1 MNTEKDFLS
10 LLSTLAQEQQF
21 TSTFPRQTTDVHVT
35 FRSLTTAQLKDLVR
49 TAVDS
54 PLTQS
59 VFNSTASR
67 IFKESVLSASAD
79 IQLNTLDRLMFL
91 LETRIQ
97 TISSTKKIKTNEN
110 EVEIDYINI
119 LKSLTEKVKSNGE
132 LFAPMSFNANNITV
146 ICGVPLI
153 DTEIQLE
160 DEVYKNVEIKIDNP
174 EELRKFVGEAFIN
187 EIAKSIDTVSI
198 ETKTI
203 ETAKIPF
210 KDRLKIIEML
220 PASLIQ
226 KVIDYIEAY
235 KAVINKCL
243 TIGEYTVPIDSTLFS
258 A

>member
-1 MNTEKDFLS
+1 
-10 LLSTLAQEQQF
+10 
-21 TSTFPRQTTDVHVT
+21 
-35 FRSLTTAQLKDLVR
+35 
-49 TAVDS
+49 
-54 PLTQS
+54 
-59 VFNSTASR
+59 
-67 IFKESVLSASAD
+67 
-79 IQLNTLDRLMFL
+79 MFL

>member
-10 LLSTLAQEQQF
+10 LLSSLAQEQQF
-21 TSTFPRQTTDVHVT
+21 TCTFPRQTGDVEVT
-35 FRSLTTAQLKDLVR
+35 FKSLTTAQLKDLVK

-67 IFKESVLSASAD
+67 IFKESVLSTSAD
-79 IQLNTLDRLMFL
+79 IQLNTIDRLIFL

-97 TISSTKKIKTNEN
+97 TISSTKKVKTKEK
-110 EVEIDYINI
+110 EVDIDYNNI
-119 LKSLTEKVKSNGE
+119 LKSLRDSIKLNST
-132 LFAPMSFNANNITV
+132 LFASTTFSSNNVTV
-146 ICGVPLI
+146 VCGPPLI

-160 DEVYKNVEIKIDNP
+160 EEIYKNVEIKIDNP

-203 ETAKIPF
+203 KTAEIPF
-210 KDRLKIIEML
+210 KERLKIIEML

-235 KAVINKCL
+235 KSVTNNCL
-243 TIGEYTVPIDSTLFS
+243 TIGDYTVLIDSTLFS